1 MSELYENNQN
11 RVGGLVMKICITTLE
26 MSQIQWQLA
35 EGSCKK
41 RAFIVDIPNE
51 SLPQGLQEFF
61 KTREEDSTFNQFSNV
76 DSIIMVED

>member
-1 MSELYENNQN
+1 
-11 RVGGLVMKICITTLE
+11 MKICITTLE

-51 SLPQGLQEFF
+51 SLPQGLQEFL
-61 KTREEDSTFNQFSNV
+61 KTREEDSTFKQFSNV
-76 DSIIMVED
+76 DSIIMMEE